1 MDKLICTRHPCP
13 LFEDAGLRFQVRD
26 FMLFIEAQKVLETS
40 GNGAELRD
48 GSVLAL
54 PANLAPSKSSTR
66 TARQGKKKR

>member
-1 MDKLICTRHPCP
+1 MHLTP
-13 LFEDAGLRFQVRD
+13 LTIHVLNVKIWDCVFQVRD

-54 PANLAPSKSSTR
+54 PANLAPSKSSSR
-66 TARQGKKKR
+66 NSRQGKKKR

>member
-1 MDKLICTRHPCP
+1 
-13 LFEDAGLRFQVRD
+13 
-26 FMLFIEAQKVLETS
+26 MLFIEAQKVLETS

-66 TARQGKKKR
+66 TVRQGKKKR